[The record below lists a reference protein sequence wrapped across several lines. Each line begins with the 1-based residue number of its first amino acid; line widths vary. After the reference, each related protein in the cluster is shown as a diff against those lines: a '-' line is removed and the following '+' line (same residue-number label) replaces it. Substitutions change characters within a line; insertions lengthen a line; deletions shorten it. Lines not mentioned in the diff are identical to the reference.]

1 MRERCPACGSE
12 PVAEPGTRYTGRVG
26 ILWRKRSFEE
36 RLFRCAEGHVYS
48 VREERRGRE
57 VVGRR
62 AQAHDDVD
70 DWLRTRTGEEPI
82 KRPPGL

>member
-1 MRERCPACGSE
+1 M
-12 PVAEPGTRYTGRVG
+12 
-26 ILWRKRSFEE
+26 
-36 RLFRCAEGHVYS
+36 YS

-70 DWLRTRTGEEPI
+70 DWLRTRTGKEPI